1 MVVPLN
7 VFPLPRKKNGGAV
20 SSPGVVQRPQSELGP
35 PLPRHP
41 RVRKGAHV
49 SSWALSCFLRDLS
62 AFFHCRKDHSVA
74 LASLVTAH
82 WSRSVHTSR
91 PIRATLIFNDL

>member
-1 MVVPLN
+1 MGCSEWSTLTPPELSALHMPSSGAMPMVVPLN
-7 VFPLPRKKNGGAV
+7 VFP
-20 SSPGVVQRPQSELGP
+20 
-35 PLPRHP
+35 
-41 RVRKGAHV
+41 V

-62 AFFHCRKDHSVA
+62 AFFHCRKDQSVA

-91 PIRATLIFNDL
+91 PIRATLIFSDL